1 MLTTVTSVSEVIV
14 IFLQLILFANTTA
27 FFCSL
32 LGLVS
37 HCFWE
42 GRSSEEISTR
52 WHWDQSLPRFLDCF
66 KIRWPTNRF
75 FMTIA
80 LY

>member
-37 HCFWE
+37 HCF
-42 GRSSEEISTR
+42 
-52 WHWDQSLPRFLDCF
+52 
-66 KIRWPTNRF
+66 
-75 FMTIA
+75 
-80 LY
+80 